1 MAKKKKLN
9 IWPFG
14 EKETNSSS
22 LKQDLPLPQGDQS
35 AKYYQSISNLPLNR
49 YKDCLLNENLS
60 ALIISGQ
67 PTGQQLTEA
76 WGKISQEYADAM
88 GDHEY
93 KLYLKLFKDV
103 HLINATIEQVKIC
116 VTQLE
121 VVLVLP
127 DSIPEKAMY
136 RDFYSKEV
144 NGLLLTQFF
153 FDFNNIETYRKN
165 LQRCL
170 NRSKGIKLELD
181 MVMARYE
188 AIKQKYEEGKKPD
201 ETYFDAILITLS
213 DAAGYHLT
221 DGITVFEFC
230 ERIKR
235 LNDAAKRPNRP
246 LRRPK

>member
-1 MAKKKKLN
+1 M
-9 IWPFG
+9 
-14 EKETNSSS
+14 
-22 LKQDLPLPQGDQS
+22 
-35 AKYYQSISNLPLNR
+35 
-49 YKDCLLNENLS
+49 
-60 ALIISGQ
+60 ISGY
-67 PTGQQLTEA
+67 PTPEQLTEA
-76 WGKISQEYADAM
+76 WSKITQEQADAI

-93 KLYLKLFKDV
+93 KLYLKLFREIN
-103 HLINATIEQVKIC
+103 LTNATIEQIKIC

-127 DSIPEKAMY
+127 DALPEKAMY

-181 MVMARYE
+181 MVMARYD
-188 AIKQKYEEGKKPD
+188 AIKQKYESGKKPD
-201 ETYFDAILITLS
+201 ETYYDAILITLS

-235 LNDAAKRPNRP
+235 LNDAANRANRP
-246 LRRPK
+246 VRRSK